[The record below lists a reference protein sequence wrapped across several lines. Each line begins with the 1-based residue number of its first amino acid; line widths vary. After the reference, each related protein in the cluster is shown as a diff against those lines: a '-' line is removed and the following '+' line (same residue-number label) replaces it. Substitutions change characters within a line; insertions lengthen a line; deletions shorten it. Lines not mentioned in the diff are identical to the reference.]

1 MNEGKTKRN
10 SKKVLTEE
18 QIKTTLEE
26 SDGDITLHE
35 VGELYG
41 ITRMRVCQIEKNSL
55 KKLSKLDDLK
65 DLM

>member
-1 MNEGKTKRN
+1 MTEGKTKRN